1 KINPQAHAKN
11 RDHPRIMIKDGLA
24 GAVGAGVTQRDR
36 GEADLFSPEQHEPL
50 LIDFGKAVNGFATDG
65 CVLGSRSAFGDCP
78 ANWAMDLPIAATQ
91 LLDRTHARKD
101 QTVFRTLAGAL
112 AVNCWRGRDDA

>member
-50 LIDFGKAVNGFATDG
+50 LIDFGKAVNGFAADG
-65 CVLGSRSAFGDCP
+65 CGLGSRNAFGDCP
-78 ANWAMDLPIAATQ
+78 ANWAMDLPVGVKKLI
-91 LLDRTHARKD
+91 DRTYAQID
-101 QTVFRTLAGAL
+101 VTVFREITGGYAEK
-112 AVNCWRGRDDA
+112 D